1 MFSALNTSLQ
11 YVCGFFFPSRLNSCG
26 TKLKNL
32 GIKAEGK
39 GREVLPYMG
48 YIGMCRSE
56 GYGFQAVYSRI
67 GYVKQSVWV

>member
-1 MFSALNTSLQ
+1 MWVLFSFQIEL
-11 YVCGFFFPSRLNSCG
+11 SCG

-39 GREVLPYMG
+39 GPGGRDGGGVLPYMG

-67 GYVKQSVWV
+67 GYINQSIWV

>member
-1 MFSALNTSLQ
+1 MTVLFSFQIEL
-11 YVCGFFFPSRLNSCG
+11 SCG

-39 GREVLPYMG
+39 GPGGGEVEGTGGVLPYMG

-56 GYGFQAVYSRI
+56 GYGFQAVYCRI
-67 GYVKQSVWV
+67 GYINQSIWV

>member
-1 MFSALNTSLQ
+1 MWVLFSFQIEL
-11 YVCGFFFPSRLNSCG
+11 SRG

-39 GREVLPYMG
+39 GRGRVLPYMG

-67 GYVKQSVWV
+67 GCINQSIWV